1 MSITAKELAK
11 ILGISEAA
19 VSLALNNK
27 PGVSKQTRKRV
38 LDACEQY
45 GYDFSNRS
53 LYLSNNQNGAICLVL
68 YKRTGAVVSD
78 TPFFSSLIEGVGNVC
93 RRNHYKL
100 NIVYIYENNDLRE
113 QLLSL
118 NASGSVGIIFLATE
132 LLASSVP
139 DLALI
144 RPPFVL
150 LDAFFDSQSYDS
162 ILINNVQ
169 GAYHATNFLISQCRC
184 QPGYLHS
191 SFPISNF
198 EERAN
203 GFYNSIRYNGMS
215 ASKSIVHKLTPSQ
228 EGAYSDMKAIIESGE
243 ELATAY
249 FADNDLIAVGA
260 MRALISAGYRIP
272 EDISIVGFDDLPLCE
287 YVTPPLT
294 TIHVPKQYMGE
305 KAAERLLELINTKD
319 HYPIKI
325 EINTQLKE
333 RSSVRPRGR
342 Q

>member
-1 MSITAKELAK
+1 
-11 ILGISEAA
+11 
-19 VSLALNNK
+19 
-27 PGVSKQTRKRV
+27 
-38 LDACEQY
+38 
-45 GYDFSNRS
+45 
-53 LYLSNNQNGAICLVL
+53 
-68 YKRTGAVVSD
+68 
-78 TPFFSSLIEGVGNVC
+78 
-93 RRNHYKL
+93 
-100 NIVYIYENNDLRE
+100 
-113 QLLSL
+113 
-118 NASGSVGIIFLATE
+118 
-132 LLASSVP
+132 
-139 DLALI
+139 
-144 RPPFVL
+144 
-150 LDAFFDSQSYDS
+150 
-162 ILINNVQ
+162 
-169 GAYHATNFLISQCRC
+169 
-184 QPGYLHS
+184 
-191 SFPISNF
+191 
-198 EERAN
+198 
-203 GFYNSIRYNGMS
+203 MS

-333 RSSVRPRGR
+333 RSSVRLRGKP
-342 Q
+342 

>member
-1 MSITAKELAK
+1 MHSPGKALQRRKQLAPSTRNYASIQGGMPFCICDPLPAARALDAAAKETGVNF
-11 ILGISEAA
+11 IGGYS
-19 VSLALNNK
+19 ALVQK
-27 PGVSKQTRKRV
+27 GM
-38 LDACEQY
+38 
-45 GYDFSNRS
+45 
-53 LYLSNNQNGAICLVL
+53 
-68 YKRTGAVVSD
+68 
-78 TPFFSSLIEGVGNVC
+78 TP
-93 RRNHYKL
+93 
-100 NIVYIYENNDLRE
+100 
-113 QLLSL
+113 
-118 NASGSVGIIFLATE
+118 A
-132 LLASSVP
+132 

-333 RSSVRPRGR
+333 RSSVRLRGR